1 MTMRINDS
9 VVLMGLWNIG
19 EGRFHRKLSAKEGRN
34 LLKAAYRRGIRDFS
48 SAYSYNE
55 ADSILASAMKEL
67 KADDWRIY
75 TKVMPVPTME
85 RKAETILRR
94 LGRDCLDVLML
105 HWPKEGESLYRSLRS
120 LEKLTAEG
128 KVKEIGV
135 SNFPLSFLSSAAAD
149 FDIRYH
155 ERPLSLLWTKDWDEE
170 RLLRLRTLAYAPLGM
185 GLLSGKY
192 RSADDIPDER
202 KMIKAVSSPS
212 FSELADYLSGPEEAL
227 SWVYGESPYGVI
239 SGFSSENDL
248 TILDSISPIPDE
260 RKMKLMDLSHAV
272 SCSFSC
278 DNIFSHDWRR

>member
-34 LLKAAYRRGIRDFS
+34 LIKAAYRRGIRDFS

-67 KADDWRIY
+67 KADDWKIY

-85 RKAETILRR
+85 RKAETMLRR

-135 SNFPLSFLSSAAAD
+135 SNFPLPLLSSAAAD

-170 RLLRLRTLAYAPLGM
+170 RLLGLRTLAYAPLGM

-192 RSADDIPDER
+192 RSADAIPDER

-227 SWVYGESPYGVI
+227 SWVYGERPYGII

-248 TILDSISPIPDE
+248 TILDSIGPIPDE
-260 RKMKLMDLSHAV
+260 RKRKLMDLSHAV

>member
-34 LLKAAYRRGIRDFS
+34 LIKAAYRRGIRDFS

-67 KADDWRIY
+67 KADDWKIY

-85 RKAETILRR
+85 RKAETMLRR

-135 SNFPLSFLSSAAAD
+135 SNFPLSLLSSAAAD

-170 RLLRLRTLAYAPLGM
+170 RLLGLRTLAYAPLGM

-227 SWVYGESPYGVI
+227 SWVYGERPYGII

>member
-34 LLKAAYRRGIRDFS
+34 LIKAAYRRGIRDFS

-67 KADDWRIY
+67 KADDWKIY

-85 RKAETILRR
+85 RKAETMLRR
-94 LGRDCLDVLML
+94 LGRDSLDVLML
-105 HWPKEGESLYRSLRS
+105 HWPTEGENLYKSLRS

-135 SNFPLSFLSSAAAD
+135 SNFPLPLLSSAAAD

-227 SWVYGESPYGVI
+227 SWVYGERPYGII

-248 TILDSISPIPDE
+248 TILDSIGPIPDE
-260 RKMKLMDLSHAV
+260 RKRKLMALSHAV

>member
-1 MTMRINDS
+1 MRINDS

-34 LLKAAYRRGIRDFS
+34 LIKAAYRRGIRDFS

-85 RKAETILRR
+85 RKAETMLRR

-135 SNFPLSFLSSAAAD
+135 SNFPLPLLSSAAAD

>member
-34 LLKAAYRRGIRDFS
+34 LIKAAYRRGIRDFS

-67 KADDWRIY
+67 KADDWKIY

-85 RKAETILRR
+85 RKAETMLRR

-105 HWPKEGESLYRSLRS
+105 HWPTEGESLYRSLRS

-128 KVKEIGV
+128 KAKEIGV

>member
-34 LLKAAYRRGIRDFS
+34 LIKAAYRRGIRDFS

-85 RKAETILRR
+85 RKAETMLRR

-105 HWPKEGESLYRSLRS
+105 HWPTEGESLYRSLRS

-128 KVKEIGV
+128 KIKEIGV
-135 SNFPLSFLSSAAAD
+135 SNFPLPLLSSAAAD

-170 RLLRLRTLAYAPLGM
+170 RHLGLRTLAYAPLGM
-185 GLLSGKY
+185 GLLPGKY

>member
-34 LLKAAYRRGIRDFS
+34 LIKAAYRRGIRDFS

-67 KADDWRIY
+67 KADDWKIY

-85 RKAETILRR
+85 RKAETMLRR

-105 HWPKEGESLYRSLRS
+105 HWPTEGENLYRSLGS

-135 SNFPLSFLSSAAAD
+135 SNFPLPLLSSAAAD
-149 FDIRYH
+149 FDIKYH

-170 RLLRLRTLAYAPLGM
+170 RLLGLRTLAYAPLGM

-248 TILDSISPIPDE
+248 TILDSIGPIPDE
-260 RKMKLMDLSHAV
+260 RKRKLMDLSHAV

>member
-34 LLKAAYRRGIRDFS
+34 LIKAAYKRGIRDFS

-55 ADSILASAMKEL
+55 ADSILASAMNEL

-85 RKAETILRR
+85 RKAETMLRR

-105 HWPKEGESLYRSLRS
+105 HWPTEGESLYRSLNS

-128 KVKEIGV
+128 KAKEIGV
-135 SNFPLSFLSSAAAD
+135 SNFPLPLLSSAAAD

-170 RLLRLRTLAYAPLGM
+170 RLLGLRTLAYAPLGM

>member
-34 LLKAAYRRGIRDFS
+34 LIKAAYRRGIRDFS

-85 RKAETILRR
+85 RKAETMLRR

-135 SNFPLSFLSSAAAD
+135 SNFPLPLLSSAAAD

-170 RLLRLRTLAYAPLGM
+170 RLLGLRTLAYAPLGM

-227 SWVYGESPYGVI
+227 SWVYGERPYGII

-248 TILDSISPIPDE
+248 TILDSIGPIPDE
-260 RKMKLMDLSHAV
+260 RKRKLMDLSHAV